1 MNTAGEYR
9 LDGGRIRKAMRPQA
23 ESGLRQLTI
32 LKETDSTNNAVLRLP
47 GQQQHAH
54 AVVADRQTR
63 GRGRRQRSW
72 HSPAGGNVYLS
83 LGWWFRETKW
93 PLSTLPLLVAICVC
107 RALTRVGLQG
117 HGIKWPNDILVDGE
131 KLAGI
136 LVELQSAGNGPALA
150 VIGIGLNVRMP
161 PADPEELEAAIDRPW
176 TDLESRMGP
185 ARNGI
190 SRNLLLAYLLD
201 ELLESL
207 DRFERE
213 GFEGFTAEWRE
224 RDLLLKKEIRL
235 EQDGQY
241 QEGVARGVDANG
253 GLILETANE
262 GRRVFHSGEVSVQ
275 YG

>member
-1 MNTAGEYR
+1 
-9 LDGGRIRKAMRPQA
+9 
-23 ESGLRQLTI
+23 
-32 LKETDSTNNAVLRLP
+32 
-47 GQQQHAH
+47 
-54 AVVADRQTR
+54 
-63 GRGRRQRSW
+63 
-72 HSPAGGNVYLS
+72 
-83 LGWWFRETKW
+83 
-93 PLSTLPLLVAICVC
+93 VAICVC

-241 QEGVARGVDANG
+241 QEGVAQGVDANG